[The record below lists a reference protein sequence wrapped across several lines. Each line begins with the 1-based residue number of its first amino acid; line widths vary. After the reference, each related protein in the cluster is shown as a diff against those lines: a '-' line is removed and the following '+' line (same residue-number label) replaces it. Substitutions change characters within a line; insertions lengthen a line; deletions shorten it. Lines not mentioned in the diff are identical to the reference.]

1 MEKGKEHEHILNGF
15 MKYLDARN
23 IRSKASYRSNINEFL
38 NWCEEEQKDFLYLT
52 EEEAESW
59 LLSLV
64 EQEKPL
70 SRKTINYK
78 LACLKSFYLYL
89 MKKSLAGI
97 HPFYYIKY
105 LNTGHHIPRDILKP
119 LEMEKLLSCFPEM
132 RASDV
137 MIKCLMEILY
147 SCALRISEAE
157 SIKLEDIDLISR
169 TVIIF
174 DHKNQQQRKVPLT
187 ESATRLLHYYIENY
201 RLNLLSTS
209 SINAG
214 FLFPQGGKTALRC
227 RLNQRLKTHCKRL
240 GFKTLTSHSFRHSAA
255 THLLKNGAG
264 IRKVQAFLGHESI
277 KSTQIYTHVEKDD
290 LKSVVANFH
299 PREVLTHD

>member
-1 MEKGKEHEHILNGF
+1 MNELENIIKGF

-23 IRSKASYRSNINEFL
+23 IRSKASYLSNIKEFL
-38 NWCEEEQKDFLYLT
+38 NWCEEEQKEYLHLT
-52 EEEAESW
+52 DEEAESW

-70 SRKTINYK
+70 SRSTINSK
-78 LACLKSFYLYL
+78 LYCLKSFYLFL
-89 MKKSLAGI
+89 MKKKLI
-97 HPFYYIKY
+97 NQHPFYYLKALRIGRQ
-105 LNTGHHIPRDILKP
+105 LPRDILHP
-119 LEMEKLLSCFPEM
+119 TEMEKLLSCFPEM

-137 MIKCLMEILY
+137 MIKCLMELLY

-174 DHKNQQQRKVPLT
+174 DHKNQKQRKVPLT
-187 ESATRLLHYYIENY
+187 EQSARLIHHYSENY

-209 SINAG
+209 SLNAG
-214 FLFPQGGKTALRC
+214 YLFPQGGKTALRC

-240 GFKTLTSHSFRHSAA
+240 GLKTLTSHSFRHSAA

-264 IRKVQAFLGHESI
+264 IRKVQAFLGHDSI
-277 KSTQIYTHVEKDD
+277 NSTQRYTHIEKDD
-290 LKSVVANFH
+290 LKSVVSNFH
-299 PREVLTHD
+299 PREVLAHE